1 MMSFGIVRQSI
12 SYPDEVAQLSL
23 IKHVFL
29 KPYFMIYGEV
39 YAGEI
44 DRKFSDWPWGQW
56 LTESLVIDRKF
67 SDLP

>member
-1 MMSFGIVRQSI
+1 MKDLMYFILILLIVMMSFGIVRQSI

-44 DRKFSDWPWGQW
+44 DRKFSD
-56 LTESLVIDRKF
+56 
-67 SDLP
+67 